1 MYNSYTAFK
10 RATQKNTDMF
20 YSPKEFIENRP
31 MYVINTSKRKQV
43 VINERTNIKIIMD
56 FEEAVPENTVYTVIL
71 IAQTSYIYDVKNERV
86 IEQF

>member
-1 MYNSYTAFK
+1 
-10 RATQKNTDMF
+10 MF

-31 MYVINTSKRKQV
+31 MYVINTSKRKED

-56 FEEAVPENTVYTVIL
+56 FEETVPENTYCTVIL
-71 IAQTSYIYDVKNERV
+71 IAQISYIYDVKNERV